1 MTRCVTASVCG
12 ALAATLLTCQAADLY
27 RVAGIVINS
36 ETGASLPRARV
47 VVLRTGTTRV
57 VATQTIGLDGRFGFE
72 LPQGKFNLLAG
83 TRDVQQSFGIRTP
96 DSRIGTSIVTGPDH
110 DTSNLTFRWFPPGG
124 ISGKVMDEAGEPVE
138 SALVQLL
145 HSTVV
150 AGRRVVATM
159 GWVRTDDRGEFRFGP
174 LRGSSYL
181 LAVTGTPWYSRRRVF
196 PPTPSDSAPSLAYAP
211 VYYPSTSD
219 ISRAR
224 PIVLRPGQEVRAT
237 SRCPS

>member
-83 TRDVQQSFGIRTP
+83 TRDVQ
-96 DSRIGTSIVTGPDH
+96 
-110 DTSNLTFRWFPPGG
+110 
-124 ISGKVMDEAGEPVE
+124 
-138 SALVQLL
+138 
-145 HSTVV
+145 TVV
-150 AGRRVVATM
+150 
-159 GWVRTDDRGEFRFGP
+159 WDP
-174 LRGSSYL
+174 N
-181 LAVTGTPWYSRRRVF
+181 
-196 PPTPSDSAPSLAYAP
+196 
-211 VYYPSTSD
+211 
-219 ISRAR
+219 AR
-224 PIVLRPGQEVRAT
+224 QPHRNIDCHWPR
-237 SRCPS
+237 S